1 MLQPLLQGLAHPS
14 IRAGSLVSRDAHC
27 GSGLAV
33 WSWSCHCP
41 APHTHVGSSS
51 CQLRCWQVDLLLL
64 ARVQPFLCLAFPSV
78 AKDQPLVLLLWWLLL
93 PPCCKGS
100 ATCASPLVAA
110 LPPCCEGSA
119 TSVAGFSLF
128 PCCKGS
134 ATSVAGFS
142 LFPCCKGSATSVA
155 RCFCVPL
162 LQGFSSCCGCFLCFA
177 LFRGSSSFLFLAR
190 TLGLVALLACL
201 ALVVVPCPFCL
212 SLGLAQLF
220 GSGGR
225 PPWHSRGALSTR
237 ATLNSKAFGPYHNRL
252 PLRARF

>member
-14 IRAGSLVSRDAHC
+14 IRAGSLVSRDARC

-78 AKDQPLVLLLWWLLL
+78 AKDQPLVLLLWWLL
-93 PPCCKGS
+93 C
-100 ATCASPLVAA
+100 PLVARVQPLVLLLWWLLCPLVA
-110 LPPCCEGSA
+110 RVSA

-155 RCFCVPL
+155 RCSVFPCCK
-162 LQGFSSCCGCFLCFA
+162 GFSSCCGCFLCFA
-177 LFRGSSSFLFLAR
+177 LFRGSSSFLFFGQDSWAGSPPGLPG
-190 TLGLVALLACL
+190 LGGGPL
-201 ALVVVPCPFCL
+201 PFL
-212 SLGLAQLF
+212 SFF
-220 GSGGR
+220 GVGPAVWVRGR